1 MSRAVRLRPI
11 MFIAGMTKLIL
22 AILITWELWRQPF
35 TLQGFLFAL
44 IISLFLVFL
53 GRWDL
58 VGVPL
63 RYVFVAALLF
73 IAYGKGGPGPC
84 IVTLVLLAALSL
96 LLRHHEAGLID
107 MQFPLGPGTYCVV
120 QGGQPSWLN
129 HHHPSRSQ
137 RFALDIVALNRWG
150 IRARGIYPRQLE
162 AYYIFGDSVYSPC
175 SGTVTATKGDLPDV
189 LPGQADDKHVTGNHI
204 VIRHDSA
211 YIYVGLCHLMKDSV
225 LVRVGEHV
233 ETMQRL
239 ARVGN
244 SGNTSEP
251 HLHVHAKRG
260 GVAESMLDG
269 EAVAVRFKARW
280 LIRGDILRS
289 TYRG

>member
-1 MSRAVRLRPI
+1 MSRAAPLRPM
-11 MFIAGMTKLIL
+11 MFIAGTAKLIL
-22 AILITWELWRQPF
+22 PILITWGLWQEPF

-44 IISLFLVFL
+44 VISLFLVFL

-73 IAYGKGGPGPC
+73 IAYDKGGPRPC
-84 IVTLVLLAALSL
+84 ILTLVLLAALSL
-96 LLRHHEAGLID
+96 LFRHHGDGSID
-107 MQFPLGPGTYCVV
+107 MQFPLGPGTYYVV
-120 QGGQPSWLN
+120 QGGQSSWLN

-137 RFALDIVALNRWG
+137 KFALDIVALNRWG

-162 AYYIFGDSVYSPC
+162 AYCIFGDSVYSPC
-175 SGTVTATKGDLPDV
+175 SGTITATKGDLADV
-189 LPGQADDKHVTGNHI
+189 LPGQADEKHVTGNHI
-204 VIRHDSA
+204 VIRHDGTD
-211 YIYVGLCHLMKDSV
+211 IYVGLCHLMKDTI
-225 LVRVGEHV
+225 LVRAGEHV

-269 EAVAVRFKARW
+269 EAVTVCFKSRW
-280 LIRGDILRS
+280 LIRGDVLRS